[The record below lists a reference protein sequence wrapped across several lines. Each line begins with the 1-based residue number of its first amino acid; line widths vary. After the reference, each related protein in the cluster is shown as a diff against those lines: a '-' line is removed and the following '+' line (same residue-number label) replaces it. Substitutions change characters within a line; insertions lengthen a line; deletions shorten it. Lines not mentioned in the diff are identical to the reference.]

1 MLRHAQSA
9 GKQSRQHDYDRDLTA
24 VGEAKAKALGQKI
37 KKENI
42 NIDLILSSDAVR
54 TRRTVAFLNETLKL
68 TEEKIQFE
76 TELYDALLIEWIDRI
91 HKLPDEVQV
100 VMVVGHN
107 PAISML
113 ATNFHN
119 AIVDLGPGELIA
131 FEFNVNSWAKIA
143 NSGKEILNIK

>member
-1 MLRHAQSA
+1 M
-9 GKQSRQHDYDRDLTA
+9 
-24 VGEAKAKALGQKI
+24 
-37 KKENI
+37 
-42 NIDLILSSDAVR
+42 
-54 TRRTVAFLNETLKL
+54 
-68 TEEKIQFE
+68 
-76 TELYDALLIEWIDRI
+76 IEWIDRI